1 MMNDDKV
8 YAKVHD
14 NGYIEYPVYLQ
25 HIIAR
30 NQSVDDYQEVIPG
43 RKPPL
48 PEFHEYK
55 TDLYVYDGRV
65 RLDYIVQPIP
75 LDSLLNSINQ
85 SNLDNLTLTPTDIFY
100 SDVNPA
106 LAARIQKLAGEY
118 IDEKLNNFVAER
130 NFKSI
135 ESAVT
140 YADDANPVLAAS
152 GARAKAVRSE
162 VYTAMNVYLAN
173 IVNNTNPIPKSINE
187 LDSNIPPMTWE

>member
-1 MMNDDKV
+1 MSNEKI
-8 YAKVHD
+8 YAKVYD

-25 HIIAR
+25 HILAR
-30 NQSVDDYQEVIPG
+30 NQSVNDYQEVIEG
-43 RKPPL
+43 RKPNL

-65 RLDYIVQPIP
+65 RLDYLIQPIP
-75 LDSLLNSINQ
+75 LSSLLNSISV
-85 SNLDNLTLTPTDIFY
+85 SNIDDLTLNPTDIFY
-100 SDVNPA
+100 SDVDPA

-140 YADDANPVLAAS
+140 YVDDANLVLAAS
-152 GARAKAVRSE
+152 GARAKAIRSE
-162 VYTAMNVYLAN
+162 VYTAMNIYLAN
-173 IVNNTNPIPKSINE
+173 IVNNTNPIPKSLAEI
-187 LDSNIPPMTWE
+187 DANIPPMTWE

>member
-1 MMNDDKV
+1 MSNEKI

-25 HIIAR
+25 HILAR
-30 NQSVDDYQEVIPG
+30 NQSVNDYQEVIEG
-43 RKPPL
+43 RKPKL

-65 RLDYIVQPIP
+65 RLDYLIQPIP
-75 LDSLLNSINQ
+75 LSSLLNSISI
-85 SNLDNLTLTPTDIFY
+85 SNIDDLTLNPTDIFY
-100 SDVNPA
+100 SDVDPA
-106 LAARIQKLAGEY
+106 LVARIQKLAGEY

-140 YADDANPVLAAS
+140 YADDANLVLAAS

-162 VYTAMNVYLAN
+162 VYTAMNIYLAN
-173 IVNNTNPIPKSINE
+173 IVNNTNPIPKSLAEI
-187 LDSNIPPMTWE
+187 DANIPPMTWE